1 MAAGRRNGMNIHL
14 KKLRRTQK
22 VRNKILLIFI
32 VAAIVP
38 ILLVGSISIIQLRN
52 QMLNHYDEQL
62 DAECTR
68 VNSILFDI
76 TTTMY
81 TSSESIISTQECMKL
96 FGAKSAVD
104 TTDSKYQDVTSDL
117 TRLKQNTASIASL
130 KIYTNNPNVPE
141 NNYIQYTPSFKSQDW
156 YPILSDKGWNHWGST
171 TSTRI
176 RQKYY
181 ELTLVRRVGTVS
193 SRYSAY
199 LVLKIDNNHLKNR
212 MNQYSYTILSSINHN
227 PVYYSTD
234 RNLFQT
240 DFPFQ
245 GKPKKDFYSY
255 SGRINLAGKEQ
266 LAQIVSFRPYG
277 TKDMIYTCISAG
289 DAYDNINNIIL
300 TYVLVL
306 FISIAVPA
314 LVICLFSF
322 ALSRRITIL
331 KTAMHQASEGDYNII
346 DDLKGDDELSDA
358 FTDLKRTVNLIR
370 QKEAEIYQAQINE
383 QLLINKQLQMEYK
396 MLASQIN
403 PHFLYNTLETIRMQ
417 SLSSGNRDVA
427 HSIKLLGKAM
437 HYVLENSGTNSTT
450 LDRELSYIETYCEI
464 QKLRFGNR
472 FTFSI
477 VTDDGIQ
484 PKDYQILPLLLQPVV
499 ENAVVHGLEAVQSDG
514 RAQLHISIK
523 NDVLWITIQD
533 NGCGIDPE
541 TLAQIQY
548 NISHHNPEDARSI
561 GLYNINQ
568 RIKLRYGD
576 EFGMQIDSIQGAGTT
591 VTLSIPAQN
600 INTD

>member
-1 MAAGRRNGMNIHL
+1 
-14 KKLRRTQK
+14 
-22 VRNKILLIFI
+22 
-32 VAAIVP
+32 
-38 ILLVGSISIIQLRN
+38 
-52 QMLNHYDEQL
+52 
-62 DAECTR
+62 
-68 VNSILFDI
+68 
-76 TTTMY
+76 
-81 TSSESIISTQECMKL
+81 
-96 FGAKSAVD
+96 
-104 TTDSKYQDVTSDL
+104 
-117 TRLKQNTASIASL
+117 
-130 KIYTNNPNVPE
+130 
-141 NNYIQYTPSFKSQDW
+141 
-156 YPILSDKGWNHWGST
+156 
-171 TSTRI
+171 
-176 RQKYY
+176 
-181 ELTLVRRVGTVS
+181 
-193 SRYSAY
+193 
-199 LVLKIDNNHLKNR
+199 

-255 SGRINLAGKEQ
+255 SGRINLAGKDQ

-277 TKDMIYTCISAG
+277 TKDMIYTCVSAG
-289 DAYDNINNIIL
+289 DAYDNTNKIIL

-306 FISIAVPA
+306 LISITVPA

-346 DDLKGDDELSDA
+346 DELKGDDELSDA

-383 QLLINKQLQMEYK
+383 QLLTNKQLQMEYK

-477 VTDDGIQ
+477 VTDEGIQ

-541 TLAQIQY
+541 TLTQIQY